1 MANIA
6 INIREQT
13 LTAVPDKPLVARSVG
28 EVTCAVML
36 DDSWAG
42 YTVTLVFASS
52 KSQKSALMPDNG
64 VLTMPWEVLDRPGY
78 LWISAVGHA
87 PGKRRPTAIM
97 RQPLTITAN
106 GRIEGGPPQEHT
118 PALWEQ
124 ALSQLQAAT
133 LTPDG
138 ALEAL
143 VEAGMLE
150 PVTDAN
156 GTIYTDGDGRIC
168 CI

>member
-1 MANIA
+1 MPNIA

-42 YTVTLVFASS
+42 YSVTLVFASG
-52 KSQKSALMPDNG
+52 KSQKSCLYTGRTID
-64 VLTMPWEVLDRPGY
+64 VPWEVLDRPGY

-106 GRIEGGPPQEHT
+106 GRIEGGPPAEHT

-124 ALSQLQAAT
+124 VLAQLQAAA
-133 LTPDG
+133 LTPDE

-150 PVTDAN
+150 PVADAD
-156 GTIYTDGDGRIC
+156 GVIYTDGNGNIC

>member
-1 MANIA
+1 MSHIA
-6 INIREQT
+6 IDINHQQLIAT
-13 LTAVPDKPLVARSVG
+13 VDHPLIARSVG
-28 EVTCAVML
+28 QASFSATADETW
-36 DDSWAG
+36 DG
-42 YTVTLVFASS
+42 YTITIGFATAYT
-52 KSQKSALMPDNG
+52 QKSCLYTG
-64 VLTMPWEVLDRPGY
+64 GTMDVPWEVLDRPGY

-106 GRIEGGPPQEHT
+106 GRIEGGPPAEHT

-124 ALSQLQAAT
+124 VLAQLQAAA
-133 LTPDG
+133 LTPDE

-143 VEAGMLE
+143 VEAGMLT
-150 PVTDAN
+150 PVTDSSGA
-156 GTIYTDGDGRIC
+156 IYTDEDGSIC

>member
-1 MANIA
+1 
-6 INIREQT
+6 
-13 LTAVPDKPLVARSVG
+13 
-28 EVTCAVML
+28 
-36 DDSWAG
+36 
-42 YTVTLVFASS
+42 
-52 KSQKSALMPDNG
+52 
-64 VLTMPWEVLDRPGY
+64 MPWEVLDRPGY